1 MVDSGADIYTVF
13 APPTVQTGCAGV
25 RTSNGRTEAP
35 SGGHFAAFENPGFF
49 LEDVRAFGR
58 TVRARS

>member
-1 MVDSGADIYTVF
+1 MLQTPRVWAEKRYTDIVHW
-13 APPTVQTGCAGV
+13 
-25 RTSNGRTEAP
+25 TEAP